1 MPALNLGNKL
11 LGSKIRQF
19 FLRDKRQLLVGG
31 NEKHQNGVALENR
44 KAERTPDANSQA
56 RRRSGVVLMVREAS
70 QNVPRPAQT

>member
-19 FLRDKRQLLVGG
+19 FLRDKRQLLVDG

-44 KAERTPDANSQA
+44 KAERTPMPTP
-56 RRRSGVVLMVREAS
+56 RLEGVRGLFLW
-70 QNVPRPAQT
+70 